1 MKLRPHK
8 VLGKITPQ
16 GELHAM
22 SLTEGPFAGI
32 VFSYTDVTFEEDEV
46 LDVLR
51 IGFEY
56 NVHDVPYDK
65 HGYDTE
71 AFEKELGDFVV
82 ELLYYGLEKN
92 HLGFVDDENRKD
104 HLIKLDSQ

>member
-16 GELHAM
+16 GEIHAM
-22 SLTEGPFAGI
+22 SLTEGPFSGI
-32 VFSYTDVTFEEDEV
+32 IFSYDEVGFEEDEERSV
-46 LDVLR
+46 LK
-51 IGFEY
+51 IKFEY
-56 NVHDVPYDK
+56 NVHEVPYER
-65 HGYDTE
+65 HGYNVK
-71 AFEKELGDFVV
+71 AFEKELGDFIV